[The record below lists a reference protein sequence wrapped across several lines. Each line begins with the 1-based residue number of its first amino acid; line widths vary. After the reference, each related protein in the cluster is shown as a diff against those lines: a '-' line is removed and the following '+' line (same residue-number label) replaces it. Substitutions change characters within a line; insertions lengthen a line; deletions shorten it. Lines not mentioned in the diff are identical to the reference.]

1 MTVVGPIFLGIAGG
15 SCSGK
20 TTLVSTL
27 VSSLPYEVTTLTFD
41 SYYCDQGHL
50 TMKERAL
57 VNYDHPDSLD
67 VSLFISDLRTLRS
80 GKAVSTPIYD
90 FATHTRQLETVE
102 INGTEIVLID
112 GILLLVFKEVCELL
126 DLKIFVEAPQSIRSE
141 RRVIRDASERGR
153 SPEQA
158 RAQFLRTV
166 QPMHEKFVE
175 PSMAEAD
182 LVINGESNPLES
194 AQQIQSVLLNAKFAK
209 PDTP

>member
-1 MTVVGPIFLGIAGG
+1 VGPIFLGIAGG

-50 TMKERAL
+50 PMKERAL

-80 GKAVSTPIYD
+80 GKPVSTPIYD
-90 FATHTRQLETVE
+90 FATHTRQSETVE

-112 GILLLVFKEVCELL
+112 GILLLVFQEVCELL

-141 RRVIRDASERGR
+141 RRIIRDASERGR

-175 PSMAEAD
+175 PSMVEAD

-194 AQQIQSVLLNAKFAK
+194 AQQIQSVLLNAKFAR